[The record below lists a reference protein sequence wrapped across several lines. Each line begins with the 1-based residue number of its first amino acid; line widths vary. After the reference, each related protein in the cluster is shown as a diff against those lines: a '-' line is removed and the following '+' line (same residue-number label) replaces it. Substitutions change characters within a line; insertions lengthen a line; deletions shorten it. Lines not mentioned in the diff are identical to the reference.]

1 MRLFSLIASFLLIT
15 GQSDRAKPPAAAS
28 VAKRYVCPPCPV
40 DCHEASYDKPGR
52 CPQCGMTL
60 VEQDSLRNVA
70 ILVWDGV
77 ELLDFAGPGEV
88 FAAARV
94 GDGAA
99 FNVFTVS
106 PTAGPIKSQG
116 FVKITPNHT
125 IADCPPVHVL
135 VIPGG
140 NTRPISENKEVMA
153 WIKKQSLKT
162 EMVLSVC
169 TGAFVL
175 ADAGLL
181 NNIEATTWH
190 GAIDGLR
197 KHATKTT
204 VREDVRFV
212 DNGDIITSA
221 GVSAGIDGALHAVTK
236 LCGPDVARRTARYM
250 EYDWRPNVEPG
261 PRVAELKRR
270 IRTDPAGVL
279 FELEQGLKAGVREAS
294 EVLAN
299 ADLFGL
305 HENKRFRELIKA
317 NIQKPVVTMVTPEE
331 PGEPLVVSGRILK
344 ENGEPLAGA
353 LVYVYQ
359 TDKEGVYSSGGGNA
373 GTMGDSLNPRLFAYM
388 RTGSDGKYEY
398 RTIKPGQYPQNGPP
412 AHVHYEVSAYQHEP
426 VVTELMFEGD
436 SRLTARS
443 RKEFE
448 GNGFIISKTTRGDD
462 GVLRCVCDVTVK
474 KAEGA
479 GETGS

>member
-1 MRLFSLIASFLLIT
+1 MLLFPLIASFLVVT
-15 GQSDRAKPPAAAS
+15 GQTDRAKPPAARPE
-28 VAKRYVCPPCPV
+28 VKRYVCPPCPV
-40 DCHEASYDKPGR
+40 ECHEVSFDKPGR

-70 ILVWDGV
+70 ILIWDGV

-88 FAAARV
+88 FSAARV
-94 GDGAA
+94 GNAAA
-99 FNVFTVS
+99 FKVFTVS

-135 VIPGG
+135 IIPGG
-140 NTRPISENKEVMA
+140 NTNPITENKDVMA
-153 WIKKQSLKT
+153 WIKKQSLT
-162 EMVLSVC
+162 TDMILSVC

-175 ADAGLL
+175 ADVGLL

-190 GAIDGLR
+190 GAIDELR

-204 VREDVRFV
+204 VREEVRFV

-270 IRTDPAGVL
+270 IATDPASVL
-279 FELEQGLKAGVREAS
+279 FDLEHGLKAGVREAS

-305 HENKRFRELIKA
+305 HENKRFRELIKT
-317 NIQKPVVTMVTPEE
+317 NIQKSTVTMVTPEE
-331 PGEPLVVSGRILK
+331 PGEPLVVSGRILR

-359 TDKEGVYSSGGGNA
+359 TGKDGVYSSEGGNA
-373 GTMGDSLNPRLFAYM
+373 GSRGDSLNPRLFGFM
-388 RTGSDGKYEY
+388 RTGRDGKYEY
-398 RTIKPGQYPQNGPP
+398 RTIMPGQYPVNGPP
-412 AHVHYEVSAYQHEP
+412 AHVHYEVSAYRHEP
-426 VVTELMFEGD
+426 VVTELMFEED
-436 SRLTARS
+436 SRLTSRS
-443 RKEFE
+443 RVEFE
-448 GNGFIISKTTRGDD
+448 RMGFVIAKRTRWQD
-462 GVLRCVCDVTVK
+462 GVWRCECDVTVK
-474 KAEGA
+474 KGEAA
-479 GETGS
+479 GDAG